1 MNVAVFRINKSPS
14 SCEIYLSSPEQ
25 TNKQT
30 NKQTGK
36 RWSNRY
42 IINNL

>member
-30 NKQTGK
+30 NKQAKGGATDIL
-36 RWSNRY
+36 S
-42 IINNL
+42 II